1 MRHAAIL
8 VCLSLLILGVGV
20 EPAPGNPV
28 QFQAIPPRRSV
39 AVNDLPAT
47 RGSPAVMWD
56 ITDWVLVV
64 LDGGWRRGLEARGS
78 P

>member
-28 QFQAIPPRRSV
+28 QFQAIPPQRSV
-39 AVNDLPAT
+39 AVTVNDLPAT
-47 RGSPAVMWD
+47 RGSLAVMWD
-56 ITDWVLVV
+56 ITDVAV
-64 LDGGWRRGLEARGS
+64 GRRLETWFGS
-78 P
+78 EG